1 MTINKLKRLV
11 GTWEQEVTIQSP
23 NCKTQATPGCTY
35 KFAHKHKHAGAAR
48 TENRRRRE
56 SSENDTCADAP

>member
-1 MTINKLKRLV
+1 VTINKLKRLV

-35 KFAHKHKHAGAAR
+35 KSAHKHKHAGAAR
-48 TENRRRRE
+48 TENRR
-56 SSENDTCADAP
+56 